1 MLTKVLDNDPLK
13 GTHVQGFQ
21 WAPTTDQK
29 ASATLL
35 GEVGYSFL
43 RNWGWEWRLSKN
55 DSDKTLI
62 KAVIRLK
69 KDTFY
74 HHFNTLLISIKKLKN
89 TTVDK
94 NSCYFL
100 LLLNL
105 MHRMLKIA
113 FYGFQRFQNFLG
125 EHAARLPW
133 EERGR
138 QPFFD
143 TVGYPIQ
150 TCWLLQLLLKPCMSQ
165 KCFQ

>member
-1 MLTKVLDNDPLK
+1 MSFQTSVTWETTFTKICQYYYVCSANIPKKGTNTSRQNDYHCMSIKCKSILNMLTKVLDNDPLK

-74 HHFNTLLISIKKLKN
+74 HHFNTLLISIKK
-89 TTVDK
+89 
-94 NSCYFL
+94 
-100 LLLNL
+100 
-105 MHRMLKIA
+105 
-113 FYGFQRFQNFLG
+113 
-125 EHAARLPW
+125 
-133 EERGR
+133 
-138 QPFFD
+138 
-143 TVGYPIQ
+143 
-150 TCWLLQLLLKPCMSQ
+150 
-165 KCFQ
+165 